1 MVSDELMQAAF
12 QYKKTKLWKK
22 VTDTELFA
30 VRLSDGEIA
39 YVCIMGMAGQHCA
52 LAVYVGQV
60 GIDSYMRLLNAQSE
74 DVIASLTM
82 LQRQEFF
89 MQQSCLQCILA
100 APSELSPEEYREVQ
114 TFLKAHKIKQNK
126 YESCPQFKKYQP
138 RHIPWNLQSEQEERI
153 LSEVLMAAVEMA
165 KILEKITAVEVG
177 FQDVRNHV
185 TQIPLL
191 DRENGKYIL
200 KMTQLSQMLPL
211 VYPSPSPSND
221 IGIAKMRK
229 GKRRGV
235 WECEIVQFP
244 TPVQNYA
251 KEVPAFPIGI
261 LAVEDV
267 TGYLLP
273 VSPVMDLEKE
283 ADKLLDCLMEAFF
296 TEKLCP
302 KAFHVRDER
311 TCCFLRALCDKLNIA
326 LLIKEN
332 LPALDDAEEAFME
345 HFSEGSGQKAEVATL
360 LNEILNFSDEDIQAM
375 PKELRDQ
382 LNELVKYGITPDS
395 FSGGANKILQFAKAR
410 HREVDKE
417 TRKVAQKQEGSKIVS
432 LIPTDQEDLSG
443 QGELGKS
450 VLISVTYETGCYRHL
465 QISTN
470 NTLYDLHKAILKAFA
485 FQDNRAHVFFMDN
498 VVWSDQDAYYADGIE
513 DASKKTINC
522 SLKKLHLS
530 VGLKFKYLFDFG
542 EEWLFQCK
550 VLRYTDEVTKE
561 PLVLKSKGEA
571 PDRYGDWDW

>member
-1 MVSDELMQAAF
+1 
-12 QYKKTKLWKK
+12 
-22 VTDTELFA
+22 
-30 VRLSDGEIA
+30 
-39 YVCIMGMAGQHCA
+39 
-52 LAVYVGQV
+52 
-60 GIDSYMRLLNAQSE
+60 
-74 DVIASLTM
+74 
-82 LQRQEFF
+82 
-89 MQQSCLQCILA
+89 
-100 APSELSPEEYREVQ
+100 
-114 TFLKAHKIKQNK
+114 
-126 YESCPQFKKYQP
+126 
-138 RHIPWNLQSEQEERI
+138 
-153 LSEVLMAAVEMA
+153 
-165 KILEKITAVEVG
+165 
-177 FQDVRNHV
+177 
-185 TQIPLL
+185 
-191 DRENGKYIL
+191 
-200 KMTQLSQMLPL
+200 
-211 VYPSPSPSND
+211 
-221 IGIAKMRK
+221 
-229 GKRRGV
+229 
-235 WECEIVQFP
+235 
-244 TPVQNYA
+244 
-251 KEVPAFPIGI
+251 
-261 LAVEDV
+261 
-267 TGYLLP
+267 
-273 VSPVMDLEKE
+273 
-283 ADKLLDCLMEAFF
+283 
-296 TEKLCP
+296 
-302 KAFHVRDER
+302 
-311 TCCFLRALCDKLNIA
+311 
-326 LLIKEN
+326 
-332 LPALDDAEEAFME
+332 ME
-345 HFSEGSGQKAEVATL
+345 HFSEGSGQKAEAATL

-395 FSGGANKILQFAKAR
+395 LSGGANKILQFAKAR

>member
-1 MVSDELMQAAF
+1 M
-12 QYKKTKLWKK
+12 
-22 VTDTELFA
+22 LF
-30 VRLSDGEIA
+30 RS
-39 YVCIMGMAGQHCA
+39 QHCA
-52 LAVYVGQV
+52 LAAYVGQV

-165 KILEKITAVEVG
+165 KILEKITVVEVG

-200 KMTQLSQMLPL
+200 KMTLLSQMLPL

-221 IGIAKMRK
+221 ISIAKMRK

-261 LAVEDV
+261 LVVEDV

-283 ADKLLDCLMEAFF
+283 ADKLLDCLD
-296 TEKLCP
+296 
-302 KAFHVRDER
+302 R
-311 TCCFLRALCDKLNIA
+311 
-326 LLIKEN
+326 
-332 LPALDDAEEAFME
+332 
-345 HFSEGSGQKAEVATL
+345 
-360 LNEILNFSDEDIQAM
+360 
-375 PKELRDQ
+375 
-382 LNELVKYGITPDS
+382 
-395 FSGGANKILQFAKAR
+395 
-410 HREVDKE
+410 
-417 TRKVAQKQEGSKIVS
+417 
-432 LIPTDQEDLSG
+432 
-443 QGELGKS
+443 KS
-450 VLISVTYETGCYRHL
+450 VV
-465 QISTN
+465 
-470 NTLYDLHKAILKAFA
+470 
-485 FQDNRAHVFFMDN
+485 
-498 VVWSDQDAYYADGIE
+498 
-513 DASKKTINC
+513 
-522 SLKKLHLS
+522 
-530 VGLKFKYLFDFG
+530 
-542 EEWLFQCK
+542 
-550 VLRYTDEVTKE
+550 
-561 PLVLKSKGEA
+561 
-571 PDRYGDWDW
+571 